1 MKRNLFLLLA
11 TLLLGS
17 ATAQVHIPTRD
28 EVGAAACPEE
38 IAPIEAPFYM
48 PQMERPTFPDYT
60 VRVVC
65 PTNGDMATRAI
76 QKAIDQTA
84 RRGGGRVIVPAG
96 HWHTGRI
103 TLKSNVN
110 LHLEEG
116 CELHFS
122 GEIEDYLP
130 AVFTT
135 NEGVEITSL
144 GACIYACN
152 EENIA
157 LTGKGRLI
165 GPKSGSIKDRQVSF
179 VVIDEK

>member
-28 EVGAAACPEE
+28 EVGAAACPET

-48 PQMERPTFPDYT
+48 PPMVRPTFPDYT

-84 RRGGGRVIVPAG
+84 
-96 HWHTGRI
+96 
-103 TLKSNVN
+103 
-110 LHLEEG
+110 
-116 CELHFS
+116 
-122 GEIEDYLP
+122 
-130 AVFTT
+130 
-135 NEGVEITSL
+135 
-144 GACIYACN
+144 
-152 EENIA
+152 
-157 LTGKGRLI
+157 
-165 GPKSGSIKDRQVSF
+165 
-179 VVIDEK
+179 